1 MVLFEA
7 SPNLNQEHEQ
17 SKVSKSFL
25 LIFPQKMNK
34 GATKKTVHHLAQNG
48 GPHLEV
54 PLLVVTQSPDPII
67 GNEFVHHDA
76 IDVGFLGDELLS
88 DDEVEE
94 EFERVAN
101 ELKQNPEE
109 KV

>member
-1 MVLFEA
+1 MV
-7 SPNLNQEHEQ
+7 
-17 SKVSKSFL
+17 V
-25 LIFPQKMNK
+25 FPQKMNK
-34 GATKKTVHHLAQNG
+34 GATKKTVHHPAQNG

-101 ELKQNPEE
+101 ELKQNPE
-109 KV
+109 VNV

>member
-1 MVLFEA
+1 MGKAKF
-7 SPNLNQEHEQ
+7 PNR
-17 SKVSKSFL
+17 FCF
-25 LIFPQKMNK
+25 IFPQKMNK
-34 GATKKTVHHLAQNG
+34 GATKKTVHHPAQNG

-67 GNEFVHHDA
+67 GNEFVRHDA

-101 ELKQNPEE
+101 ELKQNPE
-109 KV
+109 VNV